1 MIQKLKRILLLSLV
15 VVSCKTL
22 QNKPITD
29 QTESIV
35 FGLHRGGCYGTCPIY
50 SISVNSKGLVKYHGH
65 RFTEN
70 IGPYEWSI
78 DKEDLENI
86 EKLLSVKF
94 HVNTTHNSA
103 LQDLSKTTLNIKDV
117 YQITFKGSCPK
128 AYRNE
133 LKEIES
139 LLMKNSIW
147 E

>member
-35 FGLHRGGCYGTCPIY
+35 FGLHRGGCYGKCPIY
-50 SISVNSKGLVKYHGH
+50 SLSVNSKGLVKYHGH

-78 DKEDLENI
+78 DKDDLETI

-94 HVNTTHNSA
+94 HVNATHNSA

-117 YQITFKGSCPK
+117 YQITFKGSYPK